1 MIEWYAV
8 QFGDD
13 TDCGFGS
20 FDYDKAVSMA
30 REEYFFHP
38 GEEARIVVC
47 SNGTDYVEREIILR
61 KGTR

>member
-1 MIEWYAV
+1 MKDWYAV

-13 TDCGFGS
+13 FDCGSGS

-30 REEYFFHP
+30 EEEYVFHP

-47 SNGTDYVEREIILR
+47 SNGTDYVEREIII
-61 KGTR
+61 KEGTK